1 MKMTCK
7 DCIHYEI
14 CEIYEKENGIKK
26 IDARCCRYFKD
37 ISKGCKCCSY
47 TEPPR
52 NWTYENDIAFIIGNE
67 AYIQASDP
75 YDTAIIRIK
84 YCPMCGRPLEREMK

>member
-1 MKMTCK
+1 MTCK

-52 NWTYENDIAFIIGNE
+52 NGLVK
-67 AYIQASDP
+67 
-75 YDTAIIRIK
+75 R
-84 YCPMCGRPLEREMK
+84 